1 MQKLTP
7 LIIYLQND
15 GQFSYF
21 ILKTSLHEKVSHAK
35 FLAKIY
41 NFDFCSTRCPR
52 TPPELFDS
60 PFELSCTKKKKILV
74 AMLEEKCN
82 YVYNGKSILIVL
94 LTQYKKII

>member
-41 NFDFCSTRCPR
+41 NFDFCSTIDVPDHHLNCLTALLNYPVLKGKKFWLPR
-52 TPPELFDS
+52 
-60 PFELSCTKKKKILV
+60 
-74 AMLEEKCN
+74 
-82 YVYNGKSILIVL
+82 
-94 LTQYKKII
+94 